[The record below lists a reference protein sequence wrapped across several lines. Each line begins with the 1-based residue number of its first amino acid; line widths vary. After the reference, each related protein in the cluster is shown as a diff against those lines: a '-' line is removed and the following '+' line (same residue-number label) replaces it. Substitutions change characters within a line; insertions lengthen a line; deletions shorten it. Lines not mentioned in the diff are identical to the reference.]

1 MDQSVD
7 KDDSVEAFW
16 GMFEVVV
23 VCVAVA
29 VLGVI
34 SDCQHCV
41 GKCFNMSGSGLG

>member
-1 MDQSVD
+1 MTAWKPS
-7 KDDSVEAFW
+7 EGCLRLW
-16 GMFEVVV
+16 W
-23 VCVAVA
+23 CLAVA